1 MQQLNT
7 ERKRVKKTMLNN
19 RFLIPMISIGLVI
32 VLSVGLVFLFINEND
47 KETEPDDPVIDT
59 DSSPDHPFDFEPSYQ
74 FDHINGGAVVEFDE
88 GNEIFLDTSLVA
100 YLERLEF
107 GVPATDA
114 DGNYYFDADGDI
126 VYDMSTEKH
135 VEGVLDNLITLINHF
150 ADKEYSM
157 EASHQ
162 VQRFYVKNYSKF
174 LETEYEDLVA
184 KIETCIPKTGADAE
198 TIADTVFD
206 VFGFDSRDGCAYL
219 FEPFRVAEI
228 KVLFCD
234 VLPSDVVLTSSE
246 ELLCIYDSWRNP
258 DDDGYERNLEGWLH
272 NVIRLA
278 TESDLDEETTIV
290 AQILYAGSL
299 ADAEYRADWD
309 EALIRCMTVKEWT
322 FDNLKLAVQDEF
334 GVCIDYNLPL
344 IEYFEANQTEVK

>member
-1 MQQLNT
+1 
-7 ERKRVKKTMLNN
+7 MLNN

-32 VLSVGLVFLFINEND
+32 ALSVGLVFLFINEKD
-47 KETEPDDPVIDT
+47 KETGPDDTVTDT
-59 DSSPDHPFDFEPSYQ
+59 NSSPDNPFDIEPSYQ
-74 FDHINGGAVVEFDE
+74 FGHIKGDAVVEFED
-88 GNEIFLDTSLVA
+88 GNEIYLDTSLVA

-107 GVPATDA
+107 GVPATGA

-174 LETEYEDLVA
+174 LGTEYEDLVA
-184 KIETCIPKTGADAE
+184 KIEICIPKTGADAE
-198 TIADTVFD
+198 TIADTVFE
-206 VFGFDSRDGCAYL
+206 VFGFSSGDGCAYL

-234 VLPSDVVLTSSE
+234 VLPSDTVLADDE
-246 ELLCIYDSWRNP
+246 ELLCIYDNWRNLA
-258 DDDGYERNLEGWLH
+258 DDGYERNLEGWLH
-272 NVIRLA
+272 SVIRVA
-278 TESDLDEETTIV
+278 TEAGFDEETTIV

-299 ADAEYRADWD
+299 ADAEYHSDWD

-322 FDNLKLAVQDEF
+322 FDNLKLAVQNEF

-344 IEYFEANQTEVK
+344 IAYFEAKQAEVNA

>member
-1 MQQLNT
+1 
-7 ERKRVKKTMLNN
+7 MLSN

-32 VLSVGLVFLFINEND
+32 ALSVGLVFLFINEKD
-47 KETEPDDPVIDT
+47 KETGPDDTVTDT
-59 DSSPDHPFDFEPSYQ
+59 NSSPDNPSDIEPSYQ
-74 FDHINGGAVVEFDE
+74 FGHIKGDAVVEFED
-88 GNEIFLDTSLVA
+88 GNEIYLDTSLVA

-107 GVPATDA
+107 GVPATGA

-174 LETEYEDLVA
+174 LGTEYEDLVA
-184 KIETCIPKTGADAE
+184 KIEICIPKTGADAE
-198 TIADTVFD
+198 TIADTVFE
-206 VFGFDSRDGCAYL
+206 VFGFSSGDGCAYL

-234 VLPSDVVLTSSE
+234 VLPSDTVLADDE
-246 ELLCIYDSWRNP
+246 ELLCIYDNWRNLA
-258 DDDGYERNLEGWLH
+258 DDGYERNLEGWLH
-272 NVIRLA
+272 SVIHVA
-278 TESDLDEETTIV
+278 TEAGFDEETTIV

-299 ADAEYRADWD
+299 ADAEYHSDWD

-322 FDNLKLAVQDEF
+322 FDNLKLAVQNEF

-344 IEYFEANQTEVK
+344 IAYFEAKQAEVNA

>member
-1 MQQLNT
+1 
-7 ERKRVKKTMLNN
+7 MLSN

-32 VLSVGLVFLFINEND
+32 ALSVGLVFLFINEKD
-47 KETEPDDPVIDT
+47 KETGPDDTVTDT
-59 DSSPDHPFDFEPSYQ
+59 NSSPDNPFDIEPSYQ
-74 FDHINGGAVVEFDE
+74 FGHIKGDAVVEFED
-88 GNEIFLDTSLVA
+88 GNEIYLDTSLVA

-107 GVPATDA
+107 GVPATGA

-174 LETEYEDLVA
+174 LGTEYEDLVA
-184 KIETCIPKTGADAE
+184 KIEICIPKTGADAE
-198 TIADTVFD
+198 TIADTVFE
-206 VFGFDSRDGCAYL
+206 VFGFSSGDGCAYL

-234 VLPSDVVLTSSE
+234 VLPSDTVLADDE
-246 ELLCIYDSWRNP
+246 ELLCIYDNWRNLA
-258 DDDGYERNLEGWLH
+258 DDGYERNLEGWLH
-272 NVIRLA
+272 SVIHVA
-278 TESDLDEETTIV
+278 TEAGFDEETTIV

-299 ADAEYRADWD
+299 ADAEYHSDWD

-322 FDNLKLAVQDEF
+322 FDNLKLAVQNEF

-344 IEYFEANQTEVK
+344 IAYFEAKQAEVNA